1 MTDIAAVLDAAA
13 TAAAGTGKPD
23 VKAAGQAGK
32 HAASFFAVLD
42 AKMGGQEMAGLP
54 AGDDVEALVS
64 VKGGDAASVRGG
76 GAMQVEDADL
86 SALSP
91 PLMIVADTSATLAL
105 PLHQSLPEGVAVTPD
120 SVGAPD
126 SPQGITLPLVTPVNA
141 GAIPMVDDGRSE
153 TSAGASGGVS
163 GSRAVEVRAGA
174 SGLRDVDV
182 ETRTANSAAGSHSRG
197 QMLPSAMLARAG
209 GEQAGLPPAEYMK
222 DGTGE
227 GVMSVAASTAANPLA
242 MAATN
247 ITGNPTTDI
256 PVARPFEQVMRQ
268 VESRLHVSVDAPVRS
283 PAFASE
289 LGEKIVWLA
298 GRQGQIA
305 ELSLNPPQLG
315 SVEVRLSLSGGEAGA
330 QFFSASPAVREAIEV
345 ALPRLRELMAQAG
358 INLGEAQV
366 RDEAFMQGRSSG
378 DLDRERAAGVQG
390 EAGIVGEPSAAAART
405 RGMGLVDLYV

>member
-1 MTDIAAVLDAAA
+1 
-13 TAAAGTGKPD
+13 
-23 VKAAGQAGK
+23 
-32 HAASFFAVLD
+32 
-42 AKMGGQEMAGLP
+42 
-54 AGDDVEALVS
+54 
-64 VKGGDAASVRGG
+64 
-76 GAMQVEDADL
+76 
-86 SALSP
+86 
-91 PLMIVADTSATLAL
+91 
-105 PLHQSLPEGVAVTPD
+105 
-120 SVGAPD
+120 
-126 SPQGITLPLVTPVNA
+126 
-141 GAIPMVDDGRSE
+141 
-153 TSAGASGGVS
+153 
-163 GSRAVEVRAGA
+163 
-174 SGLRDVDV
+174 
-182 ETRTANSAAGSHSRG
+182 
-197 QMLPSAMLARAG
+197 
-209 GEQAGLPPAEYMK
+209 MK